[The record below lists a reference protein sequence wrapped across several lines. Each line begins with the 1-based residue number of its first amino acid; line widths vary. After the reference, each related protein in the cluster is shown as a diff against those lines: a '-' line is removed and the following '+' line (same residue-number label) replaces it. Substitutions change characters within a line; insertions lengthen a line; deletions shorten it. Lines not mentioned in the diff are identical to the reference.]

1 MPQLR
6 REGLPFA
13 AGCGSGPETA
23 RAPGPSE
30 RLTGVHSGQV
40 ATHRLRLPKRQTWA
54 RYRNGVEAMVA
65 AFPDVM
71 PGNACSDPAFSSWR
85 SGSRRRTC
93 CKP

>member
-54 RYRNGVEAMVA
+54 RYRKWG
-65 AFPDVM
+65 
-71 PGNACSDPAFSSWR
+71 
-85 SGSRRRTC
+85 
-93 CKP
+93 